1 MRLLRLGILV
11 FLLPFN
17 AWSACSGNITGQSAT
32 HLVTISDTGCKYD
45 ETMLQVYKLN
55 ALDGSYGDEP
65 QQLAVFANSCTLDKR
80 GLRCKNSGSTIL
92 SGTVYRWTND
102 TNPQCP
108 GERVGSRLTCVSGCK
123 AAPQYLYSIPYEC

>member
-1 MRLLRLGILV
+1 MRRLRLGILV
-11 FLLPFN
+11 ALLPFN

-32 HLVTISDTGCKYD
+32 HLVTISDGGCEYGKI
-45 ETMLQVYKLN
+45 MIQVYKLN
-55 ALDGSYGDEP
+55 EFDGNEL
-65 QQLAVFANSCTLDKR
+65 QQLAAFANSCTQDKR
-80 GLRCKNSGSTIL
+80 GLRCKKGGSTIL

-123 AAPQYLYSIPYEC
+123 AVPQYLYSIPYEC